1 MNKQD
6 LINHIS
12 DTNDLTIP
20 AATRAINIVL
30 DGITTLTNQKDSVL
44 ALRGF
49 GSFSRI
55 VTAPRKGRNPQT
67 GEIMDIPSRSTLK
80 YKPSKALQV

>member
-20 AATRAINIVL
+20 AATRAIDIVL
-30 DGITTLTNQKDSVL
+30 EAITTLTNQKDSTL

-49 GSFSRI
+49 GSFSRVI
-55 VTAPRKGRNPQT
+55 TAPRKGRNPQT
-67 GEIMDIPSRSTLK
+67 GETIDIPSRSVLK
-80 YKPSKALQV
+80 YKPSKALQS

>member
-20 AATRAINIVL
+20 AATRAIDIVL
-30 DGITTLTNQKDSVL
+30 EGITTLTNQKDSTL

-49 GSFSRI
+49 GSFSRV

-67 GEIMDIPSRSTLK
+67 GETIDIPSRSTLK
-80 YKPSKALQV
+80 YKPSKALQL

>member
-12 DTNDLTIP
+12 DTNDLTLP
-20 AATRAINIVL
+20 AATRAIDIVL

-67 GEIMDIPSRSTLK
+67 GQTIDIPSRSALK
-80 YKPSKALQV
+80 FKPSKALQS